1 MRTAVLLAA
10 ALSVWGAGCVRRG
23 AANGDEEEIRGVP
36 VGSQPPDAAVARGA
50 GGGGGGV
57 SGGASLPRR
66 GAPANYSSNEG
77 PGGAGRILRASFSGN
92 ARSARMVM
100 TALLGDLGAQYF
112 DGKPG
117 VTGAVAS
124 QDDQR
129 GQAMF
134 QTALGAVPVA
144 GLLVVEL
151 SEGSG
156 RATVLLDTSARFRSS
171 LPELARLAGGAPGGV
186 QPAPKRQIQWVQHQ
200 FPDGSGAIQL
210 PSDWRLL
217 SAAKGAV
224 DAMGPNGEAIGLGGP
239 FLVNTNQWYAQS
251 GYLVGPY
258 MKPLQAL
265 EYLYPQMARQTA
277 RLGYHK
283 QLERIIESQEFSEQ
297 GVPAAYTLYDG
308 VLNGRAYRWYEMS
321 TTRMIDQS
329 MWMYYQSVVGAPRE
343 NFAGEFGTLLQVWGS
358 WQISGRLIASRLR
371 SAVESMRQAG
381 EIYRSANQSASATYD
396 RTNRAWSLYIRG
408 NELVEHMPTGG
419 RGEVDQNYARKMVEE
434 LNRAEGAETWRVVPM
449 RDY

>member
-1 MRTAVLLAA
+1 MKTTVLLAA
-10 ALSVWGAGCVRRG
+10 ALTVWSAGCVRRS
-23 AANGDEEEIRGVP
+23 AANGEAEGEIRGAP
-36 VGSQPPDAAVARGA
+36 VGSQPPATNLA
-50 GGGGGGV
+50 GGGSGGGD
-57 SGGASLPRR
+57 ASLPQRR
-66 GAPANYSSNEG
+66 APANYTSSEG
-77 PGGAGRILRASFSGN
+77 PGGAGRLLRATFSGN
-92 ARSARMVM
+92 ARSVQMVM
-100 TALLGDLGAQYF
+100 TALLGGLRAQYF
-112 DGKPG
+112 DGRLA

-129 GQAMF
+129 SQAMF
-134 QTALGAVPVA
+134 QTSLDAAPVA

-151 SEGSG
+151 TEGNG
-156 RATVLLDTSARFRSS
+156 RATVLLDTAARFRSS
-171 LPELARLAGGAPGGV
+171 LPALARMAGGGGAGEAP
-186 QPAPKRQIQWVQHQ
+186 AARRQIQWVHHQ

-210 PSDWRLL
+210 PSDWRML

-239 FLVNTNQWYAQS
+239 YVVNTNSWYAQS

-265 EYLYPQMARQTA
+265 EYLYPQMARQSA

-321 TTRMIDQS
+321 TTRMIGPS

-343 NFAGEFGTLLQVWGS
+343 NFAREFGTLLQIWGT

-419 RGEVDQNYARKMVEE
+419 RGEVDQNYAQKMVDE
-434 LNRAEGAETWRVVPM
+434 LNRAEGAQTWRVVPM